1 MYRRLIIFV
10 AIVSLGLPVAPGL
23 ATGSSVTFAGKT
35 SQKRKVSF
43 RAAAKSV
50 QWFSFQTRFVCSG
63 RSGFVTR
70 ARFARIPRHG
80 RRFSATFAASNGAVR
95 TTITGRISGRH
106 ASGTIRRRATFNAAR
121 KLDRSGRL
129 VCRSSVRWTARR

>member
-1 MYRRLIIFV
+1 MIIFV

-23 ATGSSVTFAGKT
+23 ATGSSVRFVGKT
-35 SQKRKVSF
+35 SQKRKVTF
-43 RAAAKSV
+43 RTSAKSV
-50 QWFSFQTRFVCSG
+50 RSFTFQARFVCSG

-80 RRFSATFAASNGAVR
+80 QRFSATFAASHGAVR
-95 TTITGRISGRH
+95 TRISGRISGRR

-121 KLDRSGRL
+121 RLDPSGKL
-129 VCRSSVRWTARR
+129 VCRSRVRWTARR